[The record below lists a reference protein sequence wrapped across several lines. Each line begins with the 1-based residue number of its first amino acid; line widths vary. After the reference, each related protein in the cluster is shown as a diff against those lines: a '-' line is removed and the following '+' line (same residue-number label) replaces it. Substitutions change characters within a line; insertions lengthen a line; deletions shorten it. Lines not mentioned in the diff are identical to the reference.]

1 MEPGKEEIQAST
13 LIWRLE
19 VGKKKNPQ
27 NQINCYSSELRKPKP
42 AQRLENIGFNAG
54 LLLKLNTFYQQ
65 KKQLLL
71 YLSEKKHFRY
81 ILVSEFYHLR

>member
-19 VGKKKNPQ
+19 VGKKKPTQ
-27 NQINCYSSELRKPKP
+27 NQINCYSSELSKPKP
-42 AQRLENIGFNAG
+42 AQRLESIGFNAG
-54 LLLKLNTFYQQ
+54 LLLKLNTLCQQ

-71 YLSEKKHFRY
+71 YLGEERKNTSAT
-81 ILVSEFYHLR
+81 S